1 VFLRNRRTVIR
12 CNAAGGWGRW
22 CKGAPQAT
30 GATGATGAPSG
41 ERRCGG
47 AAPWVWPE
55 QELGGPGGSRH
66 GKQVRSP
73 AFPVGLIAGS
83 LPLATYAA
91 AYAATDDGGLGE
103 IRPIRGGAF
112 GAPQLGEVSAVG

>member
-22 CKGAPQAT
+22 CKGAPQ
-30 GATGATGAPSG
+30 ATGATGAPSG